1 MKFADLVKPDTKKLN
16 VWLDLSTYCNASCP
30 QCHRTNKNGL
40 GKVEW
45 LPLVKWSLEDFVRQ
59 FPPGSIDEVAMFE
72 ICGTWGDPIM
82 SKDIGKIAKYVMDN
96 SEAEVHIN
104 TNGGMRT
111 PAWWEDL
118 GNYCGKRLT
127 IYFDVDGINNEM
139 HQKYRRGVD
148 LQTVLDNME
157 ALSSAGSIAKAFTI
171 LFKHNQKHVK
181 DIRDMCM
188 MYGAEHVHVIKS
200 DRFLTSNKFEFI
212 NEDGEEDVLE
222 AITNKS
228 LDKIIQNP
236 WINTASQNAHN
247 RRDLDTI
254 TDNKLTDQQDD
265 KTAYER

>member
-1 MKFADLVKPDTKKLN
+1 MQFKDLVKGCR

-30 QCHRTNKNGL
+30 QCHRTESNGL

-59 FPPGSIDEVAMFE
+59 FPPESIDEVSMFE

-82 SKDIGKIAKYVMDN
+82 SKDIGKITKYVMDN

-127 IYFDVDGINNEM
+127 VYFDVDGTTNEM

-157 ALSSAGSIAKAFTI
+157 ALSITKARAKAFTI
-171 LFKHNQKHVK
+171 LFKHNQDYVH
-181 DIRDMCM
+181 DIKDMCT
-188 MYGAEHVHVIKS
+188 MYGAEYVHVIKS
-200 DRFLTSNKFEFI
+200 DRFWSSNKFKFI
-212 NEDGEEDVLE
+212 NEDGEEDLLE
-222 AITNKS
+222 AITDKS
-228 LDKIIQNP
+228 LDKIIENP
-236 WINTASQNAHN
+236 WINQAYDNAKNRHN
-247 RRDLDTI
+247 LDKL
-254 TDNKLTDQQDD
+254 TDNKLTEQQDD
-265 KTAYER
+265 KTTYER